1 MSALGVAV
9 VGCGAWGLNLVRN
22 FGDSSECE
30 LRWVADLDP
39 ERSARARRA
48 CTVGVTQSLD
58 EILDDPRVAAV
69 AVATPPQSH
78 FELASRCLEAGRHV
92 LVEKPMACSV
102 LEGEQLTTTAL
113 QHGLVLMCDHTYCY
127 SPAAIQLREL
137 VHRGDLGVVQHIES
151 TRLSTGKIQSE
162 VDVFWDLA
170 AHDLALVDY
179 ILPRTCRID
188 EMTAGGSD
196 PIGAGRACAGHL
208 DAHLS
213 DGSRARVH
221 VSWLSQ
227 AKVRRFTVAG
237 TRGVAVWDDLRAE
250 GRLTLHQASEHPQ
263 DEGATL
269 SGQRS
274 PRLASLGR
282 LPSREEPLRG
292 VVREF
297 ISSVAERREP
307 RTGSQAALRVLHGLS
322 AASRSLALGGA
333 TVPVETHEPEHS
345 TST

>member
-22 FGDSSECE
+22 FADSSACE
-30 LRWVADLDP
+30 LRWVVDIDP
-39 ERSARARRA
+39 HRAARARRA
-48 CTVGVTQSLD
+48 CTVGVTQSMD
-58 EILDDPRVAAV
+58 DILDDPRVTAI

-78 FELASRCLEAGRHV
+78 FQLASRCLEAGRHV
-92 LVEKPMACSV
+92 LVEKPMACSI
-102 LEGEQLTTTAL
+102 LEGEELTTTAL
-113 QHGLVLMCDHTYCY
+113 RHGLVLMCDHTYCY
-127 SPAAIQLREL
+127 SPTAIQLREL
-137 VHRGDLGVVQHIES
+137 VHRGDLGAVQHIES
-151 TRLSTGKIQSE
+151 TRLSSGKIQSE

-179 ILPRTCRID
+179 ILPSDCRID
-188 EMTAGGSD
+188 EITARASD
-196 PIGAGRACAGHL
+196 PVGAGRACAGHL

-213 DGSRARVH
+213 DGSRAHVQ

-227 AKVRRFTVAG
+227 VKVRRFAVTG
-237 TRGVAVWDDLRAE
+237 TRGVAVWDDLRADDQ
-250 GRLTLHQASEHPQ
+250 LTLHEGYDHPP
-263 DEGATL
+263 DAVVTP
-269 SGQRS
+269 SGP
-274 PRLASLGR
+274 PRLASRDR
-282 LPSREEPLRG
+282 LRPREEPLRG

-307 RTGSQAALRVLHGLS
+307 RTDGQAALRVLYGLD
-322 AASRSLALGGA
+322 AASRSLALGGT